1 MNKLLNNLENKLKD
15 VEQDIKSLH
24 ALNSCENDVSDSI
37 DFKEEQ
43 KENLE
48 ELIDSVK
55 QLKRNLENDNTITNV
70 LSSFKCFKESIE
82 MNEEFRTNN
91 VWLNYIPNELNK
103 QTKGKQWTTNLKL
116 LKYTLKMKN

>member
-103 QTKGKQWTTNLKL
+103 QTKG
-116 LKYTLKMKN
+116 